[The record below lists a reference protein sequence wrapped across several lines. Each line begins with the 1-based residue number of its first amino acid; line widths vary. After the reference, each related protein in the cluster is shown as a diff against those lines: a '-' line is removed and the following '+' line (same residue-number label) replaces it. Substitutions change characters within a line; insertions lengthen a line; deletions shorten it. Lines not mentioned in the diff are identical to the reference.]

1 MDDIAGWR
9 KRIDEIDE
17 KILKLLN
24 ERAEYAIE
32 IGKIKSAKGL
42 EITDQNREES
52 ILMRLIAI
60 NNGPLSDEAVQK
72 IFRCLI
78 IESKNLE

>member
-24 ERAEYAIE
+24 ERAECAVE
-32 IGKIKSAKGL
+32 IGKIKSSKGL

-52 ILMRLIAI
+52 ILKRLIAI
-60 NNGPLSDEAVQK
+60 NKGPLSDEAVQK
-72 IFRCLI
+72 LFRCLI